1 MPPKRQKKLKA
12 IKVLCLLQGVDL
24 INDSILENNDAGIRT
39 QTGTKL
45 KNDKTGE
52 IIYEPPQDH
61 QEIVKLLT
69 NLETHI
75 NEKNDLDG
83 LINMAII
90 HYQFEAI
97 HPFYNGNGRTRQDNQ
112 YSVFNVKRFT
122 RFTSVIFKWLHNQQQ
137 GKILSTVARSVDT
150 KGNWKA
156 WVLYMLEAIEQTAM
170 ETTHLINNIVVLM
183 KETQNIIKN
192 KLPKIYSKD
201 LIETLFNHTPTPKK
215 TTALNPK
222 TTAHAYEFEIR
233 DSTLF

>member
-1 MPPKRQKKLKA
+1 M
-12 IKVLCLLQGVDL
+12 DL

-112 YSVFNVKRFT
+112 YFVFNVKRFT

-137 GKILSTVARSVDT
+137 GKILSTVARS
-150 KGNWKA
+150 GHQRQ
-156 WVLYMLEAIEQTAM
+156 LESVGFVYA
-170 ETTHLINNIVVLM
+170 
-183 KETQNIIKN
+183 
-192 KLPKIYSKD
+192 
-201 LIETLFNHTPTPKK
+201 
-215 TTALNPK
+215 
-222 TTAHAYEFEIR
+222 
-233 DSTLF
+233 

>member
-24 INDSILENNDAGIRT
+24 INDSILENNDAGYT
-39 QTGTKL
+39 HPNKTSAKL

-112 YSVFNVKRFT
+112 YFVFSHPLKTHPNQTKTTHFPNH
-122 RFTSVIFKWLHNQQQ
+122 LNQQNCF
-137 GKILSTVARSVDT
+137 LSSTT
-150 KGNWKA
+150 KN
-156 WVLYMLEAIEQTAM
+156 LRYF
-170 ETTHLINNIVVLM
+170 
-183 KETQNIIKN
+183 
-192 KLPKIYSKD
+192 Y
-201 LIETLFNHTPTPKK
+201 KK
-215 TTALNPK
+215 
-222 TTAHAYEFEIR
+222 
-233 DSTLF
+233 